1 MKRVPLLGKSPCPRY
16 LEAHED
22 LARGTLSLPVAE
34 PPCASAAPPSYTLM
48 RFSALLRPLI
58 PASLR
63 LADPPCLPFF
73 RPPTLAFSYAAAPG
87 LPPSLLNSR
96 ARSCRRLAFRGA
108 LCFDRT
114 HGALARLHMRCSR
127 VLTRNWL
134 RSDSVRAATI
144 PAVGLYLHDA
154 LRLGRAEGPLFKVRT
169 TVPQST
175 HKSTPKKCPQCP
187 NSTHPL
193 AVGKGDAPTHGARP
207 PLPLATKAALD
218 ALRVGFV
225 SGRCSGGSSTGKLL

>member
-1 MKRVPLLGKSPCPRY
+1 MLPLLDSRPRSWTP
-16 LEAHED
+16 A
-22 LARGTLSLPVAE
+22 LAPV
-34 PPCASAAPPSYTLM
+34 
-48 RFSALLRPLI
+48 
-58 PASLR
+58 
-63 LADPPCLPFF
+63 
-73 RPPTLAFSYAAAPG
+73 
-87 LPPSLLNSR
+87 
-96 ARSCRRLAFRGA
+96 GA
-108 LCFDRT
+108 LRFDRTHGALRFDRT

-154 LRLGRAEGPLFKVRT
+154 LRLGRAEGPLFKVHT

-175 HKSTPKKCPQCP
+175 HKSAPKKCPQCP

-207 PLPLATKAALD
+207 PLPLATKLH
-218 ALRVGFV
+218 
-225 SGRCSGGSSTGKLL
+225 

>member
-1 MKRVPLLGKSPCPRY
+1 MLPLLYS
-16 LEAHED
+16 
-22 LARGTLSLPVAE
+22 
-34 PPCASAAPPSYTLM
+34 
-48 RFSALLRPLI
+48 RP
-58 PASLR
+58 
-63 LADPPCLPFF
+63 
-73 RPPTLAFSYAAAPG
+73 
-87 LPPSLLNSR
+87 
-96 ARSCRRLAFRGA
+96 RSCRRLAFRGA